1 MRESLDI
8 PHPTIWAS
16 APNRR
21 LVVGSQTL
29 VYRDLG
35 PESHRDSGPGTEVPL
50 ILLAHLGA
58 TLDEWDPR
66 FVDAMAGERRVIA
79 VDLPGVGGSTGQVAS
94 TIAEMARAVEAFVTT
109 LGLNHI
115 DLLGFS
121 LGGFIAQ
128 QVALDAPHLIR
139 RLVLAG
145 TGPAGGTGIDHL
157 TGGAYVYW
165 DMVRAALARTDAK
178 EYLFFP
184 RTRSGKAAARA
195 YLGRLRERVMDRDSP
210 IALSSFNRQISAI
223 QAWGQAPPQD
233 LSQIRVP
240 TLIANG
246 DQDRMVPT
254 ALSHDMHARIPSS
267 TLIIYPESGH
277 GGVFHHCDEFA
288 AAVRSHLGADD

>member
-1 MRESLDI
+1 MAESFAV
-8 PHPTIWAS
+8 PRPTTWAS

-21 LVVGSQTL
+21 LIVGSQTL

-35 PESHRDSGPGTEVPL
+35 PEVDRDLGPGEGVPL

-66 FVDAMAGERRVIA
+66 FVDAMAGDRRVIA
-79 VDLPGVGGSTGQVAS
+79 VDLPGVGGSTGRVPGTVA
-94 TIAEMARAVEAFVTT
+94 AMARAVEGFVAA
-109 LGLNHI
+109 LELAQI

-128 QVALDAPHLIR
+128 QVVLDTPHLIR

-165 DMVRAALARTDAK
+165 DMARAALARTDAK
-178 EYLFFP
+178 EFLFFP
-184 RTRSGKAAARA
+184 RTSSGKAAAKA
-195 YLGRLRERVMDRDSP
+195 YLGRLRERVMDRDAP
-210 IALSSFNRQISAI
+210 IALSSFHRQISAI
-223 QAWGQAPPQD
+223 QAWGQALPQD

-246 DQDRMVPT
+246 SHDRMVPT
-254 ALSHDMHARIPSS
+254 ALSHDMHARLPDS
-267 TLIIYPESGH
+267 TLIVYPNSGH
-277 GGVFHHCDEFA
+277 GGVFHHGEEFA
-288 AAVRSHLGADD
+288 LAVQSHLGAGL